1 MSQCNNEHEVLPTF
15 STAIA
20 DAKNYIKWI
29 ISKFSPYLGG
39 RILEVGIGHG
49 SYFDQLKCFGPY
61 LGLDIDANLVNE
73 ARLHYSEADF
83 KVADITSKYFAEL
96 VPPSSVKS
104 VVCCNVLEHIDD
116 DRFAFINLLNT
127 LEVGGHLLL
136 LVPALG
142 FLYNDLDRLAGHHRR
157 YNKKMMRQLVAGLPV
172 KVIKM
177 DYFNPI
183 GGLAWFINKFFR
195 HQSLDSSGV
204 NRQIYIF
211 DKFVL
216 PFSKTLDPLTR
227 SFFGQSLVG
236 IFKKL

>member
-1 MSQCNNEHEVLPTF
+1 MLQHSNEHKISPTF

-20 DAKNYIKWI
+20 DARNYIKWI
-29 ISKFSPYLGG
+29 ISKFSPYLGD

-49 SYFDQLKCFGPY
+49 SYFEQLRCFGAY
-61 LGLDIDANLVNE
+61 LGLDIDANLVSE
-73 ARLHYSEADF
+73 ATLRYSGADF
-83 KVADITSKYFAEL
+83 KVADITSKNFGEL
-96 VPPSSVKS
+96 VPSSSVKS

-116 DRFAFINLLNT
+116 DRVAITNLLNT
-127 LEVGGHLLL
+127 LEVSGHLLL
-136 LVPALG
+136 LVPAHG

-157 YNKKMMRQLVAGLPV
+157 YNKKMMKQLAADLPAQ
-172 KVIKM
+172 VIRM

-183 GGLAWFINKFFR
+183 GGLAWLINKFIK
-195 HQSLDSSGV
+195 HQSLDSRGV
-204 NRQIYIF
+204 NQQIHIF

-227 SFFGQSLVG
+227 LFFGQSLVG